1 MKDSKYIED
10 EFVKFYDSAFLN
22 SMSANEFS
30 ACESFYVLCISES
43 SFTLKQAA
51 YMKAIL
57 KKYYPMYDAELTF
70 KKSFRTIDNT
80 KTVYVKE
87 EEDNKISIAFKF
99 PYAFLETFDK
109 EFETSGDYGKIS
121 SWDPEE
127 KVRKIDF
134 SKADFLKISD
144 FVNQHG
150 FVKEADFLDLE
161 SDLQEAIND
170 QENVVPYAMIDR
182 DTVELRNADES
193 ATEYFNKNKKN
204 HRDTD
209 ALLAK
214 VMGFPIS
221 LIKKQKTVIE
231 NIITSKNQFFWTSN
245 YMDFFQIVEKI
256 KTKTCIIIDR
266 DEKEKKWLKDFV
278 ESAKTHIP
286 DKKIKICFR
295 EAQEKDQEFNQ
306 WIKENGLGGKVD
318 QGDIY
323 IFQHKLPKWILNEYK
338 NMLFVAT
345 TMINPP
351 SNTMTQDFFL
361 SHPCVIHL
369 GEIRPTAWRNRT
381 IVQL

>member
-256 KTKTCIIIDR
+256 KTKTCIIIER
-266 DEKEKKWLKDFV
+266 DEKEKNWMTFRMTYAEV
-278 ESAKTHIP
+278 CGNFST
-286 DKKIKICFR
+286 KK
-295 EAQEKDQEFNQ
+295 
-306 WIKENGLGGKVD
+306 
-318 QGDIY
+318 
-323 IFQHKLPKWILNEYK
+323 
-338 NMLFVAT
+338 
-345 TMINPP
+345 
-351 SNTMTQDFFL
+351 
-361 SHPCVIHL
+361 HP
-369 GEIRPTAWRNRT
+369 
-381 IVQL
+381 